1 MSDERPNPAP
11 SEDDVDWEALARY
24 LAGESPP
31 AEAASVRAWLA
42 AEPGRQALYGGLDD
56 ALGRL
61 AFAPPAD
68 LDVESALRR
77 TRERM
82 REPEVI
88 PLAPRAPRAPRRTG
102 WAAAWGSPALRAAAV
117 VVLLVGTAL
126 VFWSL
131 RERGGTRAPGLAA
144 RSYATAVGE
153 RDSLRLPDGTRVL
166 LAPGSR
172 LEVAA
177 GYGGRTREVELRGEA
192 LFEVPHDEARPF
204 TVRAGPALVRD
215 LGTRFVVRSDGAGG
229 VGVVVTEGAVQL
241 RPAAAPADTGVVLL
255 RGDRGVLPPAGRA
268 RAERAAAREDDLAW
282 TRGRLVFRDAPVERV
297 AADLRRWYGVELR
310 VADPALA
317 GRRLTASFAGE
328 PREQVL
334 RVVALALGA
343 ELELRGDVATLR
355 AAEAP

>member
-1 MSDERPNPAP
+1 MSDEIPFPAT
-11 SEDDVDWEALARY
+11 SGDDPDWEALARY

-31 AEAASVRAWLA
+31 AEAESVRAWLA
-42 AEPGRQALYGGLDD
+42 ADPEREALYGGLDD

-61 AFAPPAD
+61 AVAPPAG
-68 LDVESALRR
+68 LDVEAALRR

-82 REPEVI
+82 REPEPI
-88 PLAPRAPRAPRRTG
+88 PLASRAARRAAP
-102 WAAAWGSPALRAAAV
+102 AAPSWRAPALRAAAA
-117 VVLLVGTAL
+117 VVLLLGAAL
-126 VFWSL
+126 AWWSL
-131 RERGGTRAPGLAA
+131 RERGGAGEPGPAP

-166 LAPGSR
+166 LGPGSR

-177 GYGGRTREVELRGEA
+177 GYGERAREVALSGEA

-215 LGTRFVVRSDGAGG
+215 LGTAFDVRADGAGG
-229 VGVVVTEGAVQL
+229 VRVVVTEGAVQL
-241 RPAAAPADTGVVLL
+241 RPAAAPADTGVVLM

-268 RAERAAAREDDLAW
+268 RAERAGAREDDLAW

-355 AAEAP
+355 AGAGPP

>member
-1 MSDERPNPAP
+1 MSDERPIPALP
-11 SEDDVDWEALARY
+11 DEDVDWEALARY

-31 AEAASVRAWLA
+31 AEAESVRAWLA

-68 LDVESALRR
+68 LDVEAALRR

-82 REPEVI
+82 RETPVI
-88 PLAPRAPRAPRRTG
+88 PLAPRAPRRSG
-102 WAAAWGSPALRAAAV
+102 WAAAWGSPALRAAAA
-117 VVLLVGTAL
+117 VVLLVGGAL
-126 VFWSL
+126 LAWTL
-131 RERGGTRAPGLAA
+131 RERGGAGAPGLAA
-144 RSYATAVGE
+144 RAYATAAGQ

-166 LAPGSR
+166 LGPGSR

-177 GYGGRTREVELRGEA
+177 GYGERTRDVALSGEA
-192 LFEVPHDEARPF
+192 LFDVPHDDARPF
-204 TVRAGPALVRD
+204 TVRAGSALVRD
-215 LGTRFVVRSDGAGG
+215 LGTVFGVRSDDAGA
-229 VGVVVTEGAVQL
+229 VRVVVTQGAVQL
-241 RPAAAPADTGVVLL
+241 RPAGAAADTGVVLL

-355 AAEAP
+355 AGPP

>member
-1 MSDERPNPAP
+1 MSDERPIPALP
-11 SEDDVDWEALARY
+11 DEDVDWEALARY

-31 AEAASVRAWLA
+31 AEAESVRAWLA

-68 LDVESALRR
+68 LDVEAALRR

-82 REPEVI
+82 RETPVI
-88 PLAPRAPRAPRRTG
+88 PLAPRAPRRSG
-102 WAAAWGSPALRAAAV
+102 WAAAWGSPALRAAAA
-117 VVLLVGTAL
+117 VVLLVGGAL
-126 VFWSL
+126 LAWTL
-131 RERGGTRAPGLAA
+131 RERGGAGAPGLAA
-144 RSYATAVGE
+144 RAYATAAGQ

-166 LAPGSR
+166 LGPGSR

-177 GYGGRTREVELRGEA
+177 GYGERTRDVALSGEA
-192 LFEVPHDEARPF
+192 LFDVPHDDARPF
-204 TVRAGPALVRD
+204 TVRAGSALVRD
-215 LGTRFVVRSDGAGG
+215 LGTVFGVRSDDAGA
-229 VGVVVTEGAVQL
+229 VRVVVTQGAVQL
-241 RPAAAPADTGVVLL
+241 RPAGAAADTGVVLL

-268 RAERAAAREDDLAW
+268 RAERSAAREDDLAW

-355 AAEAP
+355 AGPP

>member
-1 MSDERPNPAP
+1 MSDERPNPALP
-11 SEDDVDWEALARY
+11 DEDVDWEALARY

-31 AEAASVRAWLA
+31 AEAESVRAWLA

-68 LDVESALRR
+68 LDVEAALRR

-82 REPEVI
+82 RETPVI
-88 PLAPRAPRAPRRTG
+88 PLAPRAARKTG
-102 WAAAWGSPALRAAAV
+102 WAAAWSSPALRAAAA
-117 VVLLVGTAL
+117 VVLLVGGAL
-126 VFWSL
+126 LAWTL
-131 RERGGTRAPGLAA
+131 RERGGAGGPGLAA
-144 RSYATAVGE
+144 RSYATAAGE

-166 LAPGSR
+166 LGPGSR

-177 GYGGRTREVELRGEA
+177 GYGERTRDVALSGEA
-192 LFEVPHDEARPF
+192 LFDVPHDDARPF
-204 TVRAGPALVRD
+204 TVRAGSALVRD
-215 LGTRFVVRSDGAGG
+215 LGTVFGVRSDDAGA
-229 VGVVVTEGAVQL
+229 VRVVVTRGAVQL
-241 RPAAAPADTGVVLL
+241 RPAGAAADTGVVLL

-328 PREQVL
+328 SREQVL

-355 AAEAP
+355 AGAP